1 MKNRVLFALFLT
13 FFSMLTQLT
22 LAGNRIF
29 IVKDSLKYC
38 VREYDHGTNVSVMA
52 VADSVRLPV
61 TEDGT
66 LVIPASLTI
75 EGHTYK
81 VEDIEQRGF
90 HYHPEIKHLMLNEG
104 IRFIGE
110 RAFESCINLE
120 SIHFPTTLMG
130 LDASAFVNC
139 SMLASIIVENG
150 NEMFDSRD
158 SCNALSRQKTTNL
171 Y

>member
-1 MKNRVLFALFLT
+1 MKNRALFALLLT

-66 LVIPASLTI
+66 LVIPASVTI
-75 EGHTYK
+75 EGRTY
-81 VEDIEQRGF
+81 EISDIESDAF
-90 HYHPEIKHLMLNEG
+90 CNHLEIKHLISVKE
-104 IRFIGE
+104 
-110 RAFESCINLE
+110 
-120 SIHFPTTLMG
+120 
-130 LDASAFVNC
+130 
-139 SMLASIIVENG
+139 
-150 NEMFDSRD
+150 
-158 SCNALSRQKTTNL
+158 
-171 Y
+171 